1 MQTLLW
7 YDYET
12 FTARKPYRIAQFACV
27 RTDLDLN
34 PVEDP
39 VDIFC
44 SPTPDYLPDPD
55 ACLIHGITPQYCLE
69 NGLSEFEFAKTI
81 HAELSRPNTCS
92 VGFNAMNFDHEVS
105 NYLFYRTLF
114 DPYKWFWDNDNTKWD
129 IIDLA
134 RAFYALRPDGVKW
147 PMKEGGGPS
156 FRLGDLCEANEI
168 PMVQAHDAV
177 SDVIA
182 TFELARV
189 LKRAQP
195 RLFNYYFSL
204 RSKHAVNQFIRKG
217 SRIVHVNSFIPAVD
231 GCVGVYYVLGRHPVN
246 SNSVIAVN
254 LLEDLAP
261 FSDLSPEEISACLY
275 KKKVDQAPGE
285 KRPPLTD
292 VKTNKSPFVAEY
304 RTLSQESKQRFNIDD
319 DVIEQREQF
328 IRDNPALQ
336 SRILKSYTVAEFPAA
351 TDVDVALYDGFIPKN
366 DGWLLSEINAAPTE
380 HLNLDVSQFRDKRLP
395 ELVKRFFARSFLNE
409 LDTADGSWWESHC
422 RDQVFSCEELSASV
436 VYLDRIQELK
446 DDPEHAGDLA
456 LLTELEEYERLL
468 RTRLGVG

>member
-1 MQTLLW
+1 
-7 YDYET
+7 
-12 FTARKPYRIAQFACV
+12 
-27 RTDLDLN
+27 
-34 PVEDP
+34 
-39 VDIFC
+39 
-44 SPTPDYLPDPD
+44 
-55 ACLIHGITPQYCLE
+55 
-69 NGLSEFEFAKTI
+69 
-81 HAELSRPNTCS
+81 
-92 VGFNAMNFDHEVS
+92 MNFDHEVS
-105 NYLFYRTLF
+105 NYLFYRTLI

-204 RSKHAVNQFIRKG
+204 RSKHAVNQIIRKG

-261 FSDLSPEEISACLY
+261 FSDLSPEEISARLY
-275 KKKVDQAPGE
+275 KKKVNQEPGE

-292 VKTNKSPFVAEY
+292 IKTNKSPFVAEY
-304 RTLSQESKQRFNIDD
+304 RTLSAESKQRFNIDD
-319 DVIEQREQF
+319 DVIDQRERF
-328 IRDNPALQ
+328 IRENTALQ

-366 DGWLLSEINAAPTE
+366 DGWLLSEIHAAPLD
-380 HLNLDVSQFRDKRLP
+380 HLNVDVSRFSDNRLP
-395 ELVKRFFARSFLNE
+395 KLVKRFFARSFPERLSPDD
-409 LDTADGSWWESHC
+409 LSGWQQHC
-422 RDQVFSCEELSASV
+422 RQQVFDGGDSSASAAFHRRIEELKA
-436 VYLDRIQELK
+436 
-446 DDPEHAGDLA
+446 AGIDEPDEAILNDL
-456 LLTELEEYERLL
+456 LEYEAELRGRLSS
-468 RTRLGVG
+468 